1 MIKGGIIT
9 ILIGVGL
16 FLVSILLS
24 EGYDQRLSLMSNIY
38 AMELVITPGRLEK
51 IPPSEQTDIQK
62 RLKFYPETVV
72 GRVAIPLNLLL
83 CLSIIITLIGTGMVL
98 VTKRKRDEPA

>member
-51 IPPSEQTDIQK
+51 IPPSELSELQK
-62 RLKFYPETVV
+62 MLKFDSQTVV